1 MPAGRPKQFDSGEQL
16 IALWND
22 FCAEIVED
30 DYKIAPTLTEFGK
43 WLAVALD
50 DETDRKTLYNA
61 LYKYFPDVKS
71 KLECARADVV
81 AQGTMLGKY
90 QPSMSIFAL
99 KNWCGWVD
107 KLETQ
112 NQNVNKNYD
121 MSTLTDEQIDK
132 ILAEDEADES

>member
-1 MPAGRPKQFDSGEQL
+1 MPAGQPKRFDSGEQL
-16 IALWND
+16 ITLWND

-30 DYKIAPTLTEFGK
+30 GYKIAPTLTEFGK
-43 WLAVALD
+43 WLSVAI

-61 LYKYFPDVKS
+61 LYKYFPEVKGRVES
-71 KLECARADVV
+71 ARADVV

-99 KNWCGWVD
+99 KNWCGWAD

-112 NQNVNKNYD
+112 NENVNRNYD
-121 MSTLTDEQIDK
+121 MSHLSDEKIDEILQHDTDE
-132 ILAEDEADES
+132 S

>member
-1 MPAGRPKQFDSGEQL
+1 MPAGQPKRFESGEQL

-30 DYKIAPTLTEFGK
+30 GYKIAPTLTEFGK
-43 WLAVALD
+43 WLSVAL

-61 LYKYFPDVKS
+61 LYKYFPEVKNVV
-71 KLECARADVV
+71 EGARADVV

-99 KNWCGWVD
+99 KNWCGWTD
-107 KLETQ
+107 RLETQ
-112 NQNVNKNYD
+112 NQNMNYD
-121 MSTLTDEQIDK
+121 MGVIEQIENTVLEK
-132 ILAEDEADES
+132 

>member
-1 MPAGRPKQFDSGEQL
+1 MPAGQPKKFESAEMLLELWGE
-16 IALWND
+16 
-22 FCAEIVED
+22 FCAEIVSG
-30 DYKIAPTLTEFGK
+30 DYSIAPTYTEFSK
-43 WLAVALD
+43 WLSKGAL
-50 DETDRKTLYNA
+50 EADRRTIYNS
-61 LYKYFPDVKS
+61 LNKYFPDIKNAV
-71 KLECARADVV
+71 EVTRADVV

-99 KNWCGWVD
+99 KNWCGWAD

-132 ILAEDEADES
+132 ILAEDATDQS

>member
-1 MPAGRPKQFDSGEQL
+1 MPAGQPKRFESGEQL

-30 DYKIAPTLTEFGK
+30 GYKIAPTITEFGK
-43 WLAVALD
+43 WLSVAL

-61 LYKYFPDVKS
+61 LYKYFPEVKNIV
-71 KLECARADVV
+71 EGARADVV

-99 KNWCGWVD
+99 KNWCGWTD
-107 KLETQ
+107 RLETQ
-112 NQNVNKNYD
+112 NQNMNYD
-121 MSTLTDEQIDK
+121 MGVIEQIENTVLEK
-132 ILAEDEADES
+132 

>member
-1 MPAGRPKQFDSGEQL
+1 MPAGQPKRFDSGEQL

-30 DYKIAPTLTEFGK
+30 GYKIAPTLTEFGK
-43 WLAVALD
+43 WLSVALND
-50 DETDRKTLYNA
+50 TDRKTLYNA
-61 LYKYFPDVKS
+61 LYKYFPEVKATV
-71 KLECARADVV
+71 EGARADVV

-99 KNWCGWVD
+99 KNWCGWTD
-107 KLETQ
+107 RLETQ

-132 ILAEDEADES
+132 ILAEDATD

>member
-1 MPAGRPKQFDSGEQL
+1 MGAGQPKRFDSGEQL
-16 IALWND
+16 ITLWND

-43 WLAVALD
+43 WLSVAL

-61 LYKYFPDVKS
+61 LYKYFPEVKS
-71 KLECARADVV
+71 TVEGARADVV

-99 KNWCGWVD
+99 KNWCGWAD

-132 ILAEDEADES
+132 ILAEDETD